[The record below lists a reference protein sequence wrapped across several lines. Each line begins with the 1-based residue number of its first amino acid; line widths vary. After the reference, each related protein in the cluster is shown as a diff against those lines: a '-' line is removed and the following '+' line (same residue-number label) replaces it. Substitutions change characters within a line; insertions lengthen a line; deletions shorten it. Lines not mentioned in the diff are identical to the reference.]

1 MPAYNIY
8 PAVDQEYQFP
18 PVVRQAIA
26 RYPELL
32 NAFSAKELESI
43 VSAHNGNGS
52 NPHGVTKTQVGLGNV
67 DNISD
72 ANKPVSTIQQ
82 VALDLKANRASP
94 AFTGTPTG
102 ITKAHVGLSNVD
114 NISDANK
121 PVSSAQQTAIDNA
134 LGIGT
139 ARGVVA
145 YAESTVTSGAIGSPT
160 VILNIPTFTFKA
172 NRRYRI
178 TVEAVYTAS
187 GTTSTGAFSL
197 NTCNIADSASAVTG
211 LTLIRQNADRPNMAN
226 EGRAIHLCRE
236 GYKFATDTTL
246 QVKYVMDRVTGGDG
260 FISQGMPTNPITLVI
275 TDEGSQM

>member
-32 NAFSAKELESI
+32 NAFSAKTLESI
-43 VSAHNGNGS
+43 VSAHNGNGA
-52 NPHGVTKTQVGLGNV
+52 NPHGVTKTQVGLSNV
-67 DNISD
+67 DNTSD
-72 ANKPVSTIQQ
+72 TNKPVSTPQQ
-82 VALDLKANRASP
+82 AALDFKAPLVSP
-94 AFTGTPTG
+94 SFSGTPTG
-102 ITKAHVGLSNVD
+102 ITKAHVGLGNVD
-114 NISDANK
+114 NTADASK
-121 PVSSAQQTAIDNA
+121 PVSTAQQTAINNA

-160 VILNIPTFTFKA
+160 VILNIPSFTFLA

-178 TVEAVYTAS
+178 SVDAVYTAS
-187 GTTSTGAFSL
+187 GTTSTGTFSI
-197 NTCNIADSASAVTG
+197 NTCSIADSASAITG
-211 LTLIRQNADRPNMAN
+211 LTMIRQNADRPNMAN
-226 EGRAIHLCRE
+226 EGRGVRLCRD

-246 QVKYVMDRVTGGDG
+246 QVKYVMDRISGPDG
-260 FISQGMPTNPITLVI
+260 FIAQGLAVNPITLVI
-275 TDEGSQM
+275 TDEGSQS